1 MTHARTNHKY
11 PDVTIQV
18 LKGGGAKCGPGV
30 EKKIL
35 KQCPSDRFCSF
46 PSGEMCVYGI
56 DQIPQMTQ
64 IKPAELARSVCPPAK
79 VSQADMGTALWPEAS
94 ALGITFM
101 LGIAVGA
108 ISSRL
113 RHPRH

>member
-1 MTHARTNHKY
+1 MPEQISKH

-18 LKGGGAKCGPGV
+18 LKGGGAQCGPGV

-35 KQCPSDRFCSF
+35 KQCPSDRFCAF
-46 PSGEMCVYGI
+46 PSGEICVYGI

-64 IKPAELARSVCPPAK
+64 IKPPELARVVCPPAK
-79 VSQADMGTALWPEAS
+79 SSQANLGGVLWPEAS
-94 ALGITFM
+94 ALGVTFA

-108 ISSRL
+108 VSLKFRQ
-113 RHPRH
+113 RRG